1 MQEPP
6 VLIQTG
12 IQTEKEFQENRGIIQ
27 YKEIPVKE
35 VQGHIH
41 INLGQGAT
49 IIHII
54 RQRVHIL
61 LLQDLTHHLPDL
73 IRLPAGRIL
82 RRDQAA
88 VQEAAV
94 EEAAEVLQVEGDNIS

>member
-41 INLGQGAT
+41 INLEQGAT
-49 IIHII
+49 KII
-54 RQRVHIL
+54 QYKEVH
-61 LLQDLTHHLPDL
+61 
-73 IRLPAGRIL
+73 
-82 RRDQAA
+82 
-88 VQEAAV
+88 QEV
-94 EEAAEVLQVEGDNIS
+94 EMKIM